1 MWLCDP
7 FLRLILVLPTNS
19 DIRNAYQ
26 QEWITLQNQYDSYEK
41 VAVAIKLFGTAL
53 VVAVLL
59 LAATKLLAVAIIL
72 LFWVQEAIWK
82 TFQGRIETRLLE
94 TELMLAQDAELMLPD
109 AAPMQFN
116 RHWLSSRPGGAGLLV
131 EYVKSA
137 LRPTVAMHYVLMFLI
152 TLVFYIAALKG

>member
-1 MWLCDP
+1 MQ
-7 FLRLILVLPTNS
+7 PTHN

-41 VAVAIKLFGTAL
+41 VAVAIKLVGTGL

-59 LAATKLLAVAIIL
+59 LAATELLAVTIIL

-94 TELMLAQDAELMLPD
+94 TELMLAQNAELMRPNT
-109 AAPMQFN
+109 APMQFN
-116 RHWLSSRPGGAGLLV
+116 RHWLSSRPGGMGLLV
-131 EYVKSA
+131 EYTKSA
-137 LRPTVAMHYVLMFLI
+137 LRPTVAMHYVLMFFV
-152 TLVFYIAALKG
+152 TLVFYCAAFKG

>member
-1 MWLCDP
+1 MQ
-7 FLRLILVLPTNS
+7 PTQN

-41 VAVAIKLFGTAL
+41 VAVAIKLVGTAL

-59 LAATKLLAVAIIL
+59 FAATEILAVAIIL

-94 TELMLAQDAELMLPD
+94 TELMLAQDADQILPD

-137 LRPTVAMHYVLMFLI
+137 LRPTVAMHYVLMFLV

>member
-1 MWLCDP
+1 MQ
-7 FLRLILVLPTNS
+7 PTHN

-41 VAVAIKLFGTAL
+41 VALAIKLVGTAL

-59 LAATKLLAVAIIL
+59 LAATELFAVAIIL

-94 TELMLAQDAELMLPD
+94 TEYILAQEAELMRSD
-109 AAPMQFN
+109 TAPMQFN
-116 RHWLSSRPGGAGLLV
+116 RRWLSSRPGGVGLLV
-131 EYVKSA
+131 EYIKSA
-137 LRPTVAMHYVLMFLI
+137 LRPTVAMHYVLMLLV
-152 TLVFYIAALKG
+152 TLVFYFAAFKG

>member
-1 MWLCDP
+1 MQ
-7 FLRLILVLPTNS
+7 PTHN

-41 VAVAIKLFGTAL
+41 VAVAIKLVGTAL
-53 VVAVLL
+53 VVVLL
-59 LAATKLLAVAIIL
+59 LAATEILAVAIIL

-116 RHWLSSRPGGAGLLV
+116 RYWLSSRPGGMGLLV

-137 LRPTVAMHYVLMFLI
+137 LRPTVAMHYVLMLLV
-152 TLVFYIAALKG
+152 TLVFYFAAFKG